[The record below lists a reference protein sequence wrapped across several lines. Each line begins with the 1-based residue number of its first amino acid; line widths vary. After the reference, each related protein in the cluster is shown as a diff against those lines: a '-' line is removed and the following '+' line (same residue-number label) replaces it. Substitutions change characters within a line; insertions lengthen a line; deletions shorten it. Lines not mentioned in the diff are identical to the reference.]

1 MKNKRRSSG
10 PQSSLGRFLYSAVTV
25 FLLLIFLTAMAG
37 GIFRI
42 RDRLSSDE
50 YDYYDEA
57 SYLNRLRNEDYA
69 GLLEMTRDD
78 SRADKVYKGDI
89 PECRA
94 VAMYY
99 DAAVFFHAFEKA
111 GDAENVV
118 PSAPILRQGQPERYP
133 VRVVRS
139 FRGPDNHH
147 IQQDPL

>member
-1 MKNKRRSSG
+1 MKNKRRNSG
-10 PQSSLGRFLYSAVTV
+10 SQRPLGRFLYSAVTV

-99 DAAVFFHAFEKA
+99 DAAVFFHAYEKA
-111 GDAENVV
+111 GDAEN
-118 PSAPILRQGQPERYP
+118 AARQKERMDKFEQEAGSYAYYTDKIDAL
-133 VRVVRS
+133 
-139 FRGPDNHH
+139 FEGY
-147 IQQDPL
+147 Q

>member
-1 MKNKRRSSG
+1 MKNKRRNSG
-10 PQSSLGRFLYSAVTV
+10 SQRPLGRFFYSAVTV

-94 VAMYY
+94 VAMYF
-99 DAAVFFHAFEKA
+99 DAAVFFHAYEKA
-111 GDAENVV
+111 GDAEN
-118 PSAPILRQGQPERYP
+118 AARQKERMDKFEQEAGSYAYYTEKIDALFERY
-133 VRVVRS
+133 
-139 FRGPDNHH
+139 
-147 IQQDPL
+147 Q

>member
-1 MKNKRRSSG
+1 MKNKRRNSG
-10 PQSSLGRFLYSAVTV
+10 SQRPLGRFLYSAVTV

-111 GDAENVV
+111 GDAENAALQKERMDKFEQEAG
-118 PSAPILRQGQPERYP
+118 SYAYYTEKIDALFERY
-133 VRVVRS
+133 
-139 FRGPDNHH
+139 
-147 IQQDPL
+147 Q

>member
-78 SRADKVYKGDI
+78 SRTDKVYKGDI

-111 GDAENVV
+111 GDAEN
-118 PSAPILRQGQPERYP
+118 AAIQKERMDKFEQEAGSYAYYTEKIDALFEEY
-133 VRVVRS
+133 R
-139 FRGPDNHH
+139 
-147 IQQDPL
+147 

>member
-1 MKNKRRSSG
+1 MKNKRRNSG
-10 PQSSLGRFLYSAVTV
+10 SQRPLGRVLYSAVTV

-42 RDRLSSDE
+42 RDRLSSEE

-99 DAAVFFHAFEKA
+99 DAAVFFHAYEKA
-111 GDAENVV
+111 GDAEN
-118 PSAPILRQGQPERYP
+118 AALQKERMDKFEQEAGSYAYYTDKIDAL
-133 VRVVRS
+133 
-139 FRGPDNHH
+139 FEGY
-147 IQQDPL
+147 Q

>member
-1 MKNKRRSSG
+1 MKNKRRNSG
-10 PQSSLGRFLYSAVTV
+10 SQRPLGRFLYSAVTV

-37 GIFRI
+37 GIYRI

-111 GDAENVV
+111 GDAENAALQKERMDKFEQEAG
-118 PSAPILRQGQPERYP
+118 SYAYYTEKIDALFERY
-133 VRVVRS
+133 
-139 FRGPDNHH
+139 
-147 IQQDPL
+147 Q

>member
-1 MKNKRRSSG
+1 MKNKRRNSG
-10 PQSSLGRFLYSAVTV
+10 SQRPLGRFFYSAVTV

-50 YDYYDEA
+50 YDYYEEA

-99 DAAVFFHAFEKA
+99 DAAVFFHAYEKA
-111 GDAENVV
+111 GDAEN
-118 PSAPILRQGQPERYP
+118 AARQKERMDKFEQEAGSYAYYTDKIDAL
-133 VRVVRS
+133 
-139 FRGPDNHH
+139 FEGY
-147 IQQDPL
+147 Q

>member
-1 MKNKRRSSG
+1 MKNKRRNSG
-10 PQSSLGRFLYSAVTV
+10 SQRPLGRFLYSAVTV

-37 GIFRI
+37 GIYRI

-99 DAAVFFHAFEKA
+99 DAAVFFHAYEKA
-111 GDAENVV
+111 GDAEN
-118 PSAPILRQGQPERYP
+118 AALQKERMDKFEQEAGSYAYYTDKIDAL
-133 VRVVRS
+133 
-139 FRGPDNHH
+139 FEGY
-147 IQQDPL
+147 Q

>member
-1 MKNKRRSSG
+1 MKNKRRNSG
-10 PQSSLGRFLYSAVTV
+10 SQRPLGRFLYSAVTV

-42 RDRLSSDE
+42 RDRLSSDV

-99 DAAVFFHAFEKA
+99 DAAVFFHAYEKA
-111 GDAENVV
+111 GDAEN
-118 PSAPILRQGQPERYP
+118 AARQKERMDKFEQEAGSYAYYTDKIDAL
-133 VRVVRS
+133 
-139 FRGPDNHH
+139 FEGY
-147 IQQDPL
+147 Q

>member
-1 MKNKRRSSG
+1 MKNKRRNSG
-10 PQSSLGRFLYSAVTV
+10 SQRPLGRFLYSAVTV

-42 RDRLSSDE
+42 RDRLSSEE

-99 DAAVFFHAFEKA
+99 DAAVFFHAYEKA
-111 GDAENVV
+111 GDAEN
-118 PSAPILRQGQPERYP
+118 AALQKERMDKFEQEAGSYAYYTDKIDAL
-133 VRVVRS
+133 
-139 FRGPDNHH
+139 FEGY
-147 IQQDPL
+147 Q

>member
-1 MKNKRRSSG
+1 MKNKRRNFGSQR
-10 PQSSLGRFLYSAVTV
+10 PLGRFLYSAVTV

-37 GIFRI
+37 GIYRI

-111 GDAENVV
+111 GDAEN
-118 PSAPILRQGQPERYP
+118 AARQKERMDKFEQEAGSYAYYTEKIDAL
-133 VRVVRS
+133 
-139 FRGPDNHH
+139 FEGY
-147 IQQDPL
+147 Q

>member
-111 GDAENVV
+111 GDAEN
-118 PSAPILRQGQPERYP
+118 AAIQKERMDKFEQEAGSYAYYTEKIDALFEEY
-133 VRVVRS
+133 R
-139 FRGPDNHH
+139 
-147 IQQDPL
+147 

>member
-1 MKNKRRSSG
+1 MKNKRRNSG
-10 PQSSLGRFLYSAVTV
+10 SQRPLGRFLYSAVTV

-99 DAAVFFHAFEKA
+99 DAAVFFHAYEKA
-111 GDAENVV
+111 GDAEN
-118 PSAPILRQGQPERYP
+118 AALQKERMDKFEQEAGSYAYYTDKIDAL
-133 VRVVRS
+133 
-139 FRGPDNHH
+139 FEGY
-147 IQQDPL
+147 Q

>member
-1 MKNKRRSSG
+1 MKNKRRNSG
-10 PQSSLGRFLYSAVTV
+10 SQRPLGRFFYSAVTV

-99 DAAVFFHAFEKA
+99 DAAVFFHAYEKA
-111 GDAENVV
+111 GDAEN
-118 PSAPILRQGQPERYP
+118 AARQKERMDKFEQEAGSYAYYTEKIDALFERY
-133 VRVVRS
+133 
-139 FRGPDNHH
+139 
-147 IQQDPL
+147 Q

>member
-1 MKNKRRSSG
+1 MKNKRRNSG
-10 PQSSLGRFLYSAVTV
+10 SQRPLGRFLYSAVTV

-37 GIFRI
+37 GIYRI

-111 GDAENVV
+111 GDAEN
-118 PSAPILRQGQPERYP
+118 AARQKERMDKFEQEAGSYAYYTEKIDAL
-133 VRVVRS
+133 
-139 FRGPDNHH
+139 FEGY
-147 IQQDPL
+147 Q